1 MIRGTLAGSLSVVL
15 FVALATVYGPNL
27 SHRLT
32 SSSGRISDCD
42 VCSSQELLTLRA
54 LYQEHQAALE
64 REKGSSSS
72 SVGNADISN
81 PSAAVSSGP
90 GADPK
95 EDSDVVSVP
104 ATTEV
109 DPLPAHAD
117 VSSPRRGRSLLAVD
131 PDDPDLTTDDIRNL
145 CHEKDKELLKAS
157 RLLKDLDIALQR
169 QYMEV
174 DNLNKMLDMSRE
186 FKAEELR
193 DFRGQEQKAGGMSE
207 KTREFLEQCKNNLV
221 TEYTSKENK
230 DWAIYKGYA
239 CEATDEEIA
248 QYMSYELRGLCPDDW
263 FFVQHLIFVKNCY
276 ALPKRRCLARTP
288 QEFIEPLPRSHA
300 LFNQR
305 ALHDGAVRWS
315 HHGCKSFDCLNHR
328 TAGDCKSCFNMT
340 LEANRWKVRYRGALT
355 IKDVVTLKKGSLRL
369 GLDAGRGTGSF
380 AAHMAQY
387 NVTVMTMAMNIETR
401 SGVHTGLPYMETIA
415 LRGLVPLH
423 IPHTARLPFFDNTL
437 DLVHCVNSVKY
448 LPLGEFEDLLY
459 EWDRVLRVGGVLWF
473 ELFYAPED
481 EMKIYIQIVDLLQ
494 YNKLYWNITSKPE
507 KDPKAVQRVYLNCLL
522 EKPPRID

>member
-1 MIRGTLAGSLSVVL
+1 MIRGKLVGSLSIVL
-15 FVALATVYGPNL
+15 FVTLATVYGPNL
-27 SHRLT
+27 SHRIT
-32 SSSGRISDCD
+32 SSGGSDCD

-64 REKGSSSS
+64 RQSSSS
-72 SVGNADISN
+72 SSSSDGNADISD
-81 PSAAVSSGP
+81 PSTDVSSVAFSNP
-90 GADPK
+90 KADADISMTAAAGV
-95 EDSDVVSVP
+95 DSP
-104 ATTEV
+104 AR
-109 DPLPAHAD
+109 AD

-174 DNLNKMLDMSRE
+174 DNLNKMLDMSKE

-248 QYMSYELRGLCPDDW
+248 QYMNYELRGLCPDDW

-300 LFNQR
+300 LFNQK

-328 TAGDCKSCFNMT
+328 TTGDCKSCFNMT
-340 LEANRWKVRYRGALT
+340 LEANRWKVSYRGALT
-355 IKDVVTLKKGSLRL
+355 IKDVISIKKGSLRL

-380 AAHMAQY
+380 AAHMARY

>member
-1 MIRGTLAGSLSVVL
+1 MIRGMLAGSLSVVL

-32 SSSGRISDCD
+32 SSSGRSSDCD

-54 LYQEHQAALE
+54 LYREHQAALE
-64 REKGSSSS
+64 REKGSSSI
-72 SVGNADISN
+72 GNADVSD
-81 PSAAVSSGP
+81 PSAVSSGD

-95 EDSDVVSVP
+95 EDADLVSVS
-104 ATTEV
+104 AATEV

-193 DFRGQEQKAGGMSE
+193 DFRGQEHKAGGMSE

-355 IKDVVTLKKGSLRL
+355 IKDVVALKKGSLRL

-380 AAHMAQY
+380 AAHMARY

-459 EWDRVLRVGGVLWF
+459 EWDRVLRVGECLQGCVAISTSSRTYLPLGEF
-473 ELFYAPED
+473 E
-481 EMKIYIQIVDLLQ
+481 DLL
-494 YNKLYWNITSKPE
+494 YEW
-507 KDPKAVQRVYLNCLL
+507 DRVLRVGELL
-522 EKPPRID
+522 QPFSAW

>member
-1 MIRGTLAGSLSVVL
+1 PT
-15 FVALATVYGPNL
+15 Y
-27 SHRLT
+27 
-32 SSSGRISDCD
+32 SSSRSRDCD

-54 LYQEHQAALE
+54 LYREHQAALE
-64 REKGSSSS
+64 REKSSSSS
-72 SVGNADISN
+72 SVGNADISD
-81 PSAAVSSGP
+81 PSAAVSSSA

-95 EDSDVVSVP
+95 EDADVVNVP

-117 VSSPRRGRSLLAVD
+117 VSSPRRGRSLLAID
-131 PDDPDLTTDDIRNL
+131 PDNPDLTTDDIRNL